1 MSSKKPII
9 IESDRIYNKA
19 KKIIPCQTQT
29 LSKAP
34 FNYVDGVSPKYLLK
48 GKGCHVWDVDGNEY
62 IDYGM
67 ALGPI
72 SLGYCYD
79 EVDNVIKE
87 QLKDAIN
94 LTLMHPLEVEVA
106 ELLIDVIPC
115 AQMVRF
121 GKNGSDATA
130 AAIRL
135 ARAYT
140 GRDLVVCCGYHGWQD
155 WYAATLPI
163 NDGIPEAIKKLTIKF
178 DYNDIDSLKRIVDEN
193 KNEVACIIIEP
204 SVATLPEND
213 FLNKAKEL
221 CHKNDAVFIF
231 DEIKTGFRIAIGGA
245 QEYFGVIPDIAT
257 FGKAMGN
264 GMPISAIVGNK
275 EIMSCMENIF
285 FSFTSGGE
293 LLSLAA
299 TKATI
304 KEMISKN
311 AIDKMDKIGSRL
323 KVEYN
328 RILKD
333 TDLETFMRFEGMNTY
348 NVLSFLDLEKAE
360 IYKSLLMQEMV
371 KRGILFG
378 GYNIICFS
386 HEEEDIDK
394 SISSFSES
402 AEMLSTWIKDG
413 NEEEKLEGKVTR
425 PVFKRY

>member
-1 MSSKKPII
+1 MATIRPITT
-9 IESDRIYNKA
+9 ESDRLYKKA
-19 KKIIPCQTQT
+19 EEIIPCQTQT

-34 FNYVDGVSPKYLLK
+34 FNYVDGVSPKYLK
-48 GKGCHVWDVDGNEY
+48 KAKGCHVWDVDDNEY

-72 SLGYCYD
+72 SLGYCYN
-79 EVDNVIKE
+79 EVDNAIKE

-94 LTLMHPLEVEVA
+94 LTLMHPLELEVS

-115 AQMVRF
+115 AEMVRF
-121 GKNGSDATA
+121 GKNGSDVTA
-130 AAIRL
+130 CAIRL

-155 WYAATLPI
+155 WYAATLAL
-163 NDGIPEAIKKLTIKF
+163 DAGIPEAIKKLTIKI
-178 DYNDIDSLKRIVDEN
+178 DYNDISSLKKILEEN
-193 KNEVACIIIEP
+193 GDKVACVIIEP
-204 SVATLPEND
+204 SVAVLPKDD

-221 CHKNDAVFIF
+221 CNENGAVYIL

-264 GMPISAIVGNK
+264 GMPISAIVGSK
-275 EIMSCMENIF
+275 EIMSHMNDIF

-299 TKATI
+299 AKATI
-304 KEMISKN
+304 NEMILKN
-311 AIDKMDKIGSRL
+311 AIDKMSKTGSRL
-323 KVEYN
+323 KVAYN
-328 RILKD
+328 KILKD
-333 TDLETFMRFEGMNTY
+333 TGLQTIMRFEGMDTY
-348 NVLSFLDLEKAE
+348 NTLNFPDSKKTE
-360 IYKSLLMQEMV
+360 IYKSLLIQEMV

-378 GYNIICFS
+378 GYNTICFS
-386 HEEEDIDK
+386 HEKEDIDK
-394 SISSFSES
+394 SIEAFYES
-402 AEMLSTWIKDG
+402 ARLLSNWIKEG
-413 NEEEKLEGKVTR
+413 NEEKKLEGKVTR